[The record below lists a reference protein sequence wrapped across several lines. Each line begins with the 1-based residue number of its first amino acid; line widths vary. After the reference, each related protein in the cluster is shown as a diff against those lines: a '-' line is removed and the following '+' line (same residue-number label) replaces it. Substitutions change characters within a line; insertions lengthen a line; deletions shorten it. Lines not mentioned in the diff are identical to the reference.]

1 MNEVEMKIFSNRNK
15 DSDPVLEFMGKDL
28 TSYSNRDITHFIL
41 GTILG
46 MNIEY
51 RKGFHLFDNESF
63 HDSWQSD
70 HDFYETQIKP
80 ALLQVVENIRKY
92 SEKLSYDDLTH
103 NNNIELL
110 LTITDMIVS
119 KNREYNA
126 WGIQYYTWND
136 MVLDLESVV
145 NSQVNYYVGEF

>member
-1 MNEVEMKIFSNRNK
+1 MNEVEMKIFANRNK
-15 DSDPVLEFMGKDL
+15 DSHPVSDFMGKDL
-28 TSYSNRDITHFIL
+28 TRYSNRDITHFIL

-63 HDSWQSD
+63 HYSWQSD
-70 HDFYETQIKP
+70 HDFYLTQIKP
-80 ALLQVVENIRKY
+80 ALLQGVENVRQY
-92 SEKLSYDDLTH
+92 SEKLSCNDLTQ

-119 KNREYNA
+119 KNREHNA
-126 WGIQYYTWND
+126 WDIRYYNWDD

-145 NSQVNYYVGEF
+145 SSQFHRYG